1 MSKLH
6 VCGAHNVH
14 CDTLEYVG
22 VFGVVVRRQA
32 SPGCLIW
39 YDMMSYDHICGKWL
53 EECCSKRSC
62 LSYCLMADPAKDA
75 SNWTEHTHSDG
86 RRYYYNKVGSPTF
99 TKDTPGYKA
108 IIHVLFCIP
117 HASKWQVD
125 AGGRRH
131 PDVNGKLL
139 FPECVAKGSRL

>member
-1 MSKLH
+1 
-6 VCGAHNVH
+6 
-14 CDTLEYVG
+14 
-22 VFGVVVRRQA
+22 
-32 SPGCLIW
+32 
-39 YDMMSYDHICGKWL
+39 
-53 EECCSKRSC
+53 
-62 LSYCLMADPAKDA
+62 MADPAKDA